1 MTASPNPLLQ
11 PWTTPYAIA
20 PFELVRAEHFEPA
33 LEAAMA
39 EHRAEIAAIIADASE
54 PTFDNTIAALDRAG
68 RTLARID
75 SLLSNLVSAETS
87 PELQA
92 VDRNVQP
99 KLAAHFHWVRTN
111 AALFARVESVHAR
124 RATLGLDPESLRLVE
139 RVHLDFVRTGA
150 RLDER
155 ARARLAQ
162 IAEEKATLCTR
173 FEQNVLADEAA
184 FALELAS
191 EEELAGLPAFL
202 RDAAKTAASERGLE
216 GKWAITLS
224 RSLIVPFLTY
234 SERRDLRE
242 KAFRAWISRGESD
255 GATDNRGVARALLAL
270 RAEQAK
276 LHGYD
281 NYAQYALVDRMAQK
295 PERVLEL
302 LRKVWGPAR
311 ERAMHER
318 DALRQEAREL
328 GYGADFTLEPW
339 DWRFFAEKVRQ
350 RRYQLDE
357 VELKAYFSV
366 DNMIEA
372 MFDCANKLFGL
383 RFERRSDIVAYHPDV
398 RVYEVFARDGRAV
411 GLFLSDN
418 YARPSKMGGAWMS
431 EYRLQC
437 RNGGESL
444 PIIANHNNFAKGTP
458 TLLSLDDARTLF
470 HEFGHGLH
478 GLLSNVTYR
487 RLSGT
492 NVLQD
497 FVELPS
503 QIFEHWIQQPS
514 VLRQHARHYQTG
526 AVIPDAL
533 IERVQK
539 ARRFNQG
546 FETVEYTACALLDM
560 ALHARADADGA
571 EGIDITAFERE
582 ELARIEMPREI
593 VLRHRLPHFGHL
605 FAGDSYAAGY
615 YVYLWAEVLDADGFD
630 AFVEAGDIF
639 DPAVAERLLC
649 YVYSAGNTREPGE
662 AYRAF
667 RGRDPEVRPL
677 LDKRGLLREAT
688 AS

>member
-1 MTASPNPLLQ
+1 
-11 PWTTPYAIA
+11 
-20 PFELVRAEHFEPA
+20 
-33 LEAAMA
+33 MA
-39 EHRAEIAAIIADASE
+39 EHRAEVARIVGDASE
-54 PTFDNTIAALDRAG
+54 PSFDNTIAALDRSG

-75 SLLSNLVSAETS
+75 SLLSNLVRAETS
-87 PELQA
+87 PALQE

-99 KLAAHFHWVRTN
+99 KLAAHFHRVRTD
-111 AALFARVESVHAR
+111 AALFARVDSVHAR
-124 RATLGLDPESLRLVE
+124 RATLGLDPEALRLVE

-155 ARARLAQ
+155 ARARLAK
-162 IAEEKATLCTR
+162 IAEEKATLCTQ

-184 FALELAS
+184 FALELTS
-191 EEELAGLPAFL
+191 EEELAGLPTFL
-202 RDAAKTAASERGLE
+202 RDAARTAADERGLE

-255 GATDNRGVARALLAL
+255 GARDNRGVARRLLAL

-311 ERAMHER
+311 ERAMQER
-318 DALRQEAREL
+318 DALREEAREL
-328 GYGADFTLEPW
+328 GYGADFTIEPW

-372 MFDCANKLFGL
+372 MFDCASKLFGL
-383 RFERRSDIVAYHPDV
+383 RFERRADIVAYHPDV
-398 RVYEVFARDGRAV
+398 RVYEVFARDGRAL

-418 YARPSKMGGAWMS
+418 FARPSKMGGAWMS

-444 PIIANHNNFAKGTP
+444 PIIANHNNFAKGSP

-503 QIFEHWIQQPS
+503 QLFEHWIQQPS

-560 ALHARADADGA
+560 ALHARGDADSA

-582 ELARIEMPREI
+582 ELARIEMPKEI
-593 VLRHRLPHFGHL
+593 VPRHRLPHFGHL

-639 DPAVAERLLC
+639 DPAVAERLLR